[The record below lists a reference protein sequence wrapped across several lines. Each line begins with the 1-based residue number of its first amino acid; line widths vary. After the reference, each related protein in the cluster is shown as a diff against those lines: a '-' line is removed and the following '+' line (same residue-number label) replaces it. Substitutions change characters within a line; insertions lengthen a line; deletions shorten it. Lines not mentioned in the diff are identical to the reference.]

1 MKIITTVLSV
11 MFICTCTLAQDCVDS
26 SLIDLNAAC
35 PLIYAPVCGCNGVTY
50 GNSCEAEYFG
60 GVTSY
65 TDGECQGG
73 SGCIDMSGFDFGLC
87 DMFLGY
93 TWMGSNCGPMSG
105 CSYVIGNIDYSPNFY
120 QSPWECQQA
129 CGQPLTDCINFWQ
142 IEQGYLVDCAPTGD
156 PVCGCDGIT
165 YSNNC
170 MAYYIGGVTTYSLGE
185 CSAANCRVIP
195 IATSFGECA
204 MPLGWARMESG
215 CTMLSG
221 CSYIGQNGYDYSAL
235 FFSTEAECNT
245 GCTVDTLCIDSSLI
259 NLDVMCPAVVDPVCG
274 CDNVTYNNS
283 CEATNWHGVTSYT
296 PGVCGNFIS
305 TISSDAIWS
314 VYPNPVGDD
323 MTIQYDF
330 ARAENMRVINGIGQV
345 LYETKPGNMQIM
357 IDASSWSE
365 GLYFIQSRFVGNVY
379 STKVITKSH

>member
-1 MKIITTVLSV
+1 
-11 MFICTCTLAQDCVDS
+11 
-26 SLIDLNAAC
+26 
-35 PLIYAPVCGCNGVTY
+35 
-50 GNSCEAEYFG
+50 
-60 GVTSY
+60 
-65 TDGECQGG
+65 
-73 SGCIDMSGFDFGLC
+73 
-87 DMFLGY
+87 
-93 TWMGSNCGPMSG
+93 
-105 CSYVIGNIDYSPNFY
+105 
-120 QSPWECQQA
+120 
-129 CGQPLTDCINFWQ
+129 
-142 IEQGYLVDCAPTGD
+142 
-156 PVCGCDGIT
+156 
-165 YSNNC
+165 
-170 MAYYIGGVTTYSLGE
+170 
-185 CSAANCRVIP
+185 
-195 IATSFGECA
+195 
-204 MPLGWARMESG
+204 
-215 CTMLSG
+215 
-221 CSYIGQNGYDYSAL
+221 
-235 FFSTEAECNT
+235 
-245 GCTVDTLCIDSSLI
+245 
-259 NLDVMCPAVVDPVCG
+259 MCPAVVDPVCG